1 MYFTT
6 NMMTDLPQGQTNFCK
21 HREDHDV
28 SKCDTC
34 CPATELVN
42 ICNQLETNPF
52 DLGTPEILGYKTTN
66 VNTSATDIDVGTTAK
81 DTKEC
86 PMKGRMSQCASNEQC
101 FHNKCDCTNKYCK
114 HYESDF
120 DRYIKENPAKDTNV
134 PTKGYVETVLEQF
147 DELLSHYKS
156 SFDGKNSA
164 VNRMR
169 RRTNDI
175 LEQEIKIFI
184 STSLVTLI
192 ERQIS
197 EIEKLIEDENDKL
210 KVRFFHG
217 LPYNLNYTD
226 GLLKSILLLQS
237 FLPTN
242 EIKK

>member
-1 MYFTT
+1 MPYP
-6 NMMTDLPQGQTNFCK
+6 DLPQGQTNFCK
-21 HREDHDV
+21 HREDHNV

-34 CPATELVN
+34 CPATD
-42 ICNQLETNPF
+42 TN
-52 DLGTPEILGYKTTN
+52 
-66 VNTSATDIDVGTTAK
+66 VGTT
-81 DTKEC
+81 
-86 PMKGRMSQCASNEQC
+86 
-101 FHNKCDCTNKYCK
+101 
-114 HYESDF
+114 
-120 DRYIKENPAKDTNV
+120 AKDTNV

-169 RRTNDI
+169 RRTNDT

-184 STSLVTLI
+184 RTSLETLI

-242 EIKK
+242 EIKR